1 MGEWGFPVTFAVMI
15 VVLYLAWR
23 LIQNIVVNR
32 SPASTTPPG
41 ITVFAATG
49 VLAAGLHS
57 LFSGVHLMPASQ
69 VTGILV
75 CGWLLGAIPIRG
87 RFRTSRFSTM
97 LLGAGLVASLVLL
110 LGSAI
115 EMRKLEFRATQMEK
129 DKMLYPR
136 FWQNG
141 KVCTLFVDH

>member
-1 MGEWGFPVTFAVMI
+1 MGEWGFPAALTVMI

-23 LIQNIVVNR
+23 LIQNIVINR
-32 SPASTTPPG
+32 SSAPSTLPG
-41 ITVFAATG
+41 MTVFAATG
-49 VLAAGLHS
+49 VLAAGVHS

-69 VTGILV
+69 VVGILV
-75 CGWLLGAIPIRG
+75 CGWLLGTIPIGG
-87 RFRTSRFSTM
+87 RFRTSRFSST
-97 LLGAGLVASLVLL
+97 LLSAGLAVSLVLL
-110 LGSAI
+110 LGSTI
-115 EMRKLEFRATQMEK
+115 EMRKLEYRATQMEK